1 MTRVLCG
8 KIIIL
13 ICLSKCIWLRG
24 CEMQNLLIK
33 IRKFLFRDVK
43 NESESKELAVL
54 IRIMCILTAF
64 YFLINSIYFAVNAIY
79 FFAIL
84 SIPIISL
91 YAGAFIETYE
101 NRTKIALNIFTYTTI
116 ASSIIFTVFT
126 GWDKNY
132 QWLLC
137 IVCLVIFFSVDEN
150 SKYKSNHMEIVL
162 ISLVAVSIVSH
173 LIGPQKKGTNL
184 SNIFF
189 SLVTAI
195 YYGLA
200 VAINSYYFS
209 KKFNASEIKLHNYN
223 QKLQQMASLDA
234 LTQLANRRSM
244 NEYLSQVAFEK
255 EKKGDVFCIAIADLD
270 FFKKINDQYGH
281 DAGDYILMETAK
293 IFEQT
298 MEGRGKVARWGG
310 EEFLFCFS
318 DLNLEQSVNILDGMR
333 RVIETR
339 KFLYKENEIRIT
351 ITIGVEE
358 YYHISGIEG
367 TISSADKKLYEG
379 KHSGRNRVV
388 S

>member
-1 MTRVLCG
+1 
-8 KIIIL
+8 
-13 ICLSKCIWLRG
+13 
-24 CEMQNLLIK
+24 MQNLLIK

-310 EEFLFCFS
+310 EEFLFVFENAS
-318 DLNLEQSVNILDGMR
+318 GAQAKAVLEGMR
-333 RVIETR
+333 NQVEKTVFHFNDDDIHVTLTAGIEDYSQITGI
-339 KFLYKENEIRIT
+339 EIT
-351 ITIGVEE
+351 I
-358 YYHISGIEG
+358 SK
-367 TISSADKKLYEG
+367 ADKKLYQG
-379 KHSGRNRVV
+379 KEQGRNQVV
-388 S
+388 Y

>member
-1 MTRVLCG
+1 
-8 KIIIL
+8 
-13 ICLSKCIWLRG
+13 
-24 CEMQNLLIK
+24 MQNLLIK

-150 SKYKSNHMEIVL
+150 SKYKNNHMEIVL
-162 ISLVAVSIVSH
+162 ISLVAISIVSH
-173 LIGPQKKGTNL
+173 LIGPQKKGTIL

>member
-1 MTRVLCG
+1 
-8 KIIIL
+8 
-13 ICLSKCIWLRG
+13 
-24 CEMQNLLIK
+24 MQNLLIK
-33 IRKFLFRDVK
+33 IRKFLLRDVK

-84 SIPIISL
+84 SIPVISL

-150 SKYKSNHMEIVL
+150 SKYKNNHMEIVL

-173 LIGPQKKGTNL
+173 LIGPQKKGSNL

-189 SLVTAI
+189 SLVTAV

-379 KHSGRNRVV
+379 KQSGRNRVV

>member
-1 MTRVLCG
+1 
-8 KIIIL
+8 
-13 ICLSKCIWLRG
+13 
-24 CEMQNLLIK
+24 MQNLLIK
-33 IRKFLFRDVK
+33 IRKFLLRDVK

-84 SIPIISL
+84 SIPVISL

-150 SKYKSNHMEIVL
+150 SKYKNNHMEIVL

-173 LIGPQKKGTNL
+173 LVGPQKKGSNL

-189 SLVTAI
+189 SLVTAV

-244 NEYLSQVAFEK
+244 NEYLSQLAFEK

-379 KHSGRNRVV
+379 KQSGRNRVV